1 TNPVDT
7 TAGVSEEQLHAC
19 VEALARAVDCVLVV
33 LVPTALAAAT
43 GENLLRAVTH
53 AAQHSSCTVAAV
65 LTEQTAPV
73 ALRRSG
79 AKRPV
84 PAYADS
90 QQAARALAHAVRY
103 AQWRARPEGTVPRE
117 VSQQEHADAAGAE
130 GGHAIAAAFLS
141 AHPEG
146 GWLSPHTC
154 TQLLDHYGIPQVP
167 WRWAEDEDAAAKAAA
182 HLTDEGH
189 GRVALKAYWPGLLH
203 KSDQNAV
210 LLDIT
215 GEQQA
220 RTAYR
225 DLATRFAGLLKGV
238 VIQPMAP
245 RGIELFAGVVQDE
258 VFGPL

>member
-1 TNPVDT
+1 ANPVDT

-53 AAQHSSCTVAAV
+53 AAQRGTGTVAV
-65 LTEQTAPV
+65 VRTEQTAPV

-79 AKRPV
+79 ARKAV
-84 PAYADS
+84 PSYADS

-103 AQWRARPEGTVPRE
+103 ARWRARPEGTVPQPRRE
-117 VSQQEHADAAGAE
+117 TSGAE
-130 GGHAIAAAFLS
+130 GSRAIAAAFLS

-182 HLTDEGH
+182 HLAGEGH

-215 GEQQA
+215 GEEQA

-238 VIQPMAP
+238 VVQPMAP